1 MLFLVDNG
9 EVIDDNAV
17 SAEVDEHVDDL
28 LESPIP
34 ESIES
39 LFKMARLE
47 FKDQIM
53 NNTFALFGFKHQYK
67 SLYFMKTDKN

>member
-39 LFKMARLE
+39 LFEMAL
-47 FKDQIM
+47 
-53 NNTFALFGFKHQYK
+53 GV
-67 SLYFMKTDKN
+67 

>member
-1 MLFLVDNG
+1 MTDHNNLIIRHDIFLMITTCKISYDTFLVLFLVDKG
-9 EVIDDNAV
+9 EVINDDAV

-39 LFKMARLE
+39 LFEMAFRV
-47 FKDQIM
+47 
-53 NNTFALFGFKHQYK
+53 
-67 SLYFMKTDKN
+67 

>member
-1 MLFLVDNG
+1 MITTFKILYDTFLVLFLVDKG

-39 LFKMARLE
+39 LFKMAFRV
-47 FKDQIM
+47 
-53 NNTFALFGFKHQYK
+53 
-67 SLYFMKTDKN
+67 